1 MRGKVFF
8 ANSNDGVKLSFTRL
22 SLKNALKNINKKNPD
37 NEFTIVAYIIV
48 KKPKV
53 VRDFIANSI
62 IDNKIENSDLY
73 YISDIEIKEI
83 ISYTRSFFNTKTN
96 NKDYEDYDSD
106 NKDFEDYDSEKDP
119 EYIPSSDEV
128 KTEDEEDTD
137 EVEEESNNEIVQ
149 DTVEESNN
157 EIVQEEVLQEEV
169 IHEEESNED
178 IVEEPTYKPKGK
190 FFLVK
195 EYLII
200 YSSAFILYNI
210 FKFFFLKKNYTNFL
224 NNNNY
229 LSN

>member
-53 VRDFIANSI
+53 VKDFIANSI
-62 IDNKIENSDLY
+62 MDNKIENTDLY
-73 YISDIEIKEI
+73 NISDIEIKEI
-83 ISYTRSFFNTKTN
+83 INYTRSFFNTKTN

-128 KTEDEEDTD
+128 KSGEEDTD
-137 EVEEESNNEIVQ
+137 EVEEESNNEIV
-149 DTVEESNN
+149 EESNN
-157 EIVQEEVLQEEV
+157 EIVHEEVLQEEV
-169 IHEEESNED
+169 IHEEDSNEV
-178 IVEEPTYKPKGK
+178 IIEEPTYKPKGK

-210 FKFFFLKKNYTNFL
+210 FKFFFRKDFTINIEN
-224 NNNNY
+224 
-229 LSN
+229 

>member
-83 ISYTRSFFNTKTN
+83 ISYTRSFFNTKTD

-128 KTEDEEDTD
+128 KSVDEEDTD

-157 EIVQEEVLQEEV
+157 EIVQEEDSNEV
-169 IHEEESNED
+169 I
-178 IVEEPTYKPKGK
+178 IEEPTYKPKGK
-190 FFLVK
+190 LFLVK

>member
-22 SLKNALKNINKKNPD
+22 SLKNALKNINKKSPD

-53 VRDFIANSI
+53 VRNFIANSI
-62 IDNKIENSDLY
+62 LDNKIENTDLY
-73 YISDIEIKEI
+73 NISDIEIKEI
-83 ISYTRSFFNTKTN
+83 ISYTRYFFNTKTD

-119 EYIPSSDEV
+119 EYIPSSDDV
-128 KTEDEEDTD
+128 KSGEEDTD
-137 EVEEESNNEIVQ
+137 EVEEK
-149 DTVEESNN
+149 SNN
-157 EIVQEEVLQEEV
+157 EIVQEEVLHEDV
-169 IHEEESNED
+169 NPEEEYNEA
-178 IVEEPTYKPKGK
+178 IIEEPTYKPKGK

-200 YSSAFILYNI
+200 YSGAFILYNI
-210 FKFFFLKKNYTNFL
+210 FKFFFRKDFTINIEN
-224 NNNNY
+224 
-229 LSN
+229 

>member
-137 EVEEESNNEIVQ
+137 EVEEESNNEIIQ
-149 DTVEESNN
+149 DEKEESNN
-157 EIVQEEVLQEEV
+157 EIF
-169 IHEEESNED
+169 HEEESNEV
-178 IVEEPTYKPKGK
+178 IIEEPTYKPKGK

-210 FKFFFLKKNYTNFL
+210 FKFFFLKRTTQTF
-224 NNNNY
+224 
-229 LSN
+229 

>member
-128 KTEDEEDTD
+128 KSGEEDTD

-157 EIVQEEVLQEEV
+157 EIFHEEVLQEEV
-169 IHEEESNED
+169 IHEEESNEV
-178 IVEEPTYKPKGK
+178 IIEEPTYKPKGK

>member
-62 IDNKIENSDLY
+62 IDNKIENTDLY
-73 YISDIEIKEI
+73 NISDIEIKEI
-83 ISYTRSFFNTKTN
+83 ISYTRSFFNTKTD

-128 KTEDEEDTD
+128 KSDGEEDTD

-149 DTVEESNN
+149 ED
-157 EIVQEEVLQEEV
+157 V

-210 FKFFFLKKNYTNFL
+210 FKFFLEKRTTQTF
-224 NNNNY
+224 
-229 LSN
+229 

>member
-53 VRDFIANSI
+53 VKDFIANSI
-62 IDNKIENSDLY
+62 LDNKIENTDLY
-73 YISDIEIKEI
+73 NISDIEIKEI
-83 ISYTRSFFNTKTN
+83 INYTRSFFNTKTD

-128 KTEDEEDTD
+128 KTEEEDTD

-149 DTVEESNN
+149 DTLEESNN
-157 EIVQEEVLQEEV
+157 EIVHEEV

-178 IVEEPTYKPKGK
+178 IIEEPTYKPKGK